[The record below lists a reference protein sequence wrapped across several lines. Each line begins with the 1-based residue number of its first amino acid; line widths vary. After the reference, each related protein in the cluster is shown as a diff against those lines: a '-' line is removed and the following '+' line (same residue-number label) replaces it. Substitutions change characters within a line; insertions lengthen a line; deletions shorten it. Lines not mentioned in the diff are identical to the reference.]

1 MTTLIPKFQRTG
13 TTVNRPFNDK
23 LLEVVSIA
31 DFIPIGTNTATTD
44 CSAYIQAALD
54 SKASN
59 LIVYGGGLTYKCT
72 SNIVIKGG
80 YKTLD
85 LENGTLDFYSAVAIY
100 GVTIRTTILDPMT
113 QEFRN
118 SLINAHIE
126 MANATA
132 VNGNIGVYQQGK
144 SLNNLVDNVT
154 ISNVNGYGYF
164 VNGGVDSTSQF
175 NSPDK
180 GTHTNITCTDC
191 DVGFQFESHNA
202 NDLMSGHVLSGLY
215 APTCGTA
222 YYIIGCAEFSM
233 SGLNAESYT
242 SYGLRLDD
250 LSIGGGHVLAGGFF
264 EGAGTSFDYANPN
277 PSNANTILAKGSS
290 GVSTL
295 ANWYASPA
303 TTVGFGSGLVI
314 KQSGSRNVDL
324 NTNTPFIV
332 STDAFANTLTIM
344 GRGGQYARFL
354 LGTSTGSITLA
365 TAGSFVVNTYY
376 TIQSVGT
383 TDFTL
388 IGAAS
393 NAIGVIF
400 KATGVGVG
408 TGTAIS
414 GFVEVLE
421 KGLIVDVWGTTKGT
435 ATKCNVYIG
444 TEGGI
449 SGFYVQNL
457 AALGSGSGLV
467 NGTLRLEVQG

>member
-1 MTTLIPKFQRTG
+1 M
-13 TTVNRPFNDK
+13 
-23 LLEVVSIA
+23 S
-31 DFIPIGTNTATTD
+31 
-44 CSAYIQAALD
+44 
-54 SKASN
+54 
-59 LIVYGGGLTYKCT
+59 
-72 SNIVIKGG
+72 
-80 YKTLD
+80 
-85 LENGTLDFYSAVAIY
+85 
-100 GVTIRTTILDPMT
+100 
-113 QEFRN
+113 
-118 SLINAHIE
+118 
-126 MANATA
+126 NATA
-132 VNGNIGVYQQGK
+132 ISGNIGVYQQGK

-164 VNGGVDSTSQF
+164 VVGGVDGSGQF

-180 GTHTNITCTDC
+180 GTHTNITCTNC
-191 DVGFQFESHNA
+191 DVGFQFESHTT

-233 SGLNAESYT
+233 NGLNAESYT
-242 SYGLRLDD
+242 NYGLRLDD

-277 PSNANTILAKGSS
+277 PNNANTILAKGSS
-290 GVSTL
+290 GTSTL

-324 NTNTPFIV
+324 NTNTPFII
-332 STDAFANTLTIM
+332 STNAFANTLTIM
-344 GRGGQYARFL
+344 GRGGQYAKFL

-393 NAIGVIF
+393 NTIGVIF
-400 KATGVGVG
+400 KATGIGTG

-414 GFVEVLE
+414 GFVEILE
-421 KGLIVDVWGTTKGT
+421 KGLTIDIWSTTKIT
-435 ATKCNVYIG
+435 ATKCNVLY
-444 TEGGI
+444 
-449 SGFYVQNL
+449 
-457 AALGSGSGLV
+457 
-467 NGTLRLEVQG
+467 